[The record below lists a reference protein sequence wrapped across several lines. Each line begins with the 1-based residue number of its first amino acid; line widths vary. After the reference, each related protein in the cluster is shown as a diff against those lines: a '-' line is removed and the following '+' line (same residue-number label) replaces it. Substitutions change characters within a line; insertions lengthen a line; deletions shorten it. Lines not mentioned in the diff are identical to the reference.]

1 MPSFMAF
8 VVATL
13 AAWVVY
19 GALPAPGGALLP
31 GMLAGLFWLLVFWF
45 VRRWFGEL
53 RPDV

>member
-13 AAWVVY
+13 AAWIVH
-19 GALPAPGGALLP
+19 GALPAPAGNLLP
-31 GMLAGLFWLLVFWF
+31 TFLAGLFWILTFYF
-45 VRRWFGEL
+45 VRRWFGEI